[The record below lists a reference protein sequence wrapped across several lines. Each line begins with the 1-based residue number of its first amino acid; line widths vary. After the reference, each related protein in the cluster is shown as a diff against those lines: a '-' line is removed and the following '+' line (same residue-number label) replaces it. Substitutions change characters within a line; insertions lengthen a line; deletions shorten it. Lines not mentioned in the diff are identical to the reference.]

1 MPKGCLWI
9 CKHKHIQKATF
20 FNYFLRSKVLTNP
33 TLIQL
38 RGVWWTPSLIFL
50 EVGHGKTKPNRW
62 VGRPPEIR
70 NLHRCHSLQKFSKH
84 QKTTKTYRLESNRLP
99 FSSQRVKKQVY
110 NVKIKDIE
118 DKIPNITNLATD
130 TILNAKINE
139 VNKTPGITNVA
150 RTVALNAKLRLKAI
164 YLISAT

>member
-1 MPKGCLWI
+1 M
-9 CKHKHIQKATF
+9 
-20 FNYFLRSKVLTNP
+20 
-33 TLIQL
+33 
-38 RGVWWTPSLIFL
+38 
-50 EVGHGKTKPNRW
+50 GHGKTKPNRW
-62 VGRPPEIR
+62 VERPPEKR
-70 NLHRCHSLQKFSKH
+70 NLHRCHCLQKLSKH
-84 QKTTKTYRLESNRLP
+84 QKTTKTYRLGSNRLP

-110 NVKIKDIE
+110 NVKIEDIE
-118 DKIPNITNLATD
+118 DKTPNITNLATN